1 LEKILHYN
9 LDKHL
14 GDGKYGE
21 YYLAWDGGLDRIV
34 LVEFLG
40 AALAL
45 DDSFRDRFDNDMK
58 KLAEIDHDHIAGFYA
73 LQEGEGKL
81 FVLREYVE
89 GRTLKE
95 LIAESTFSYALFLG
109 YAIQMT
115 EGLRAAHKALVLHR
129 NLSSQNIIL
138 DDKKKVKLVNFGLPG
153 KIDHISGDAPPGPY
167 DYYLAPEQVDNQLE
181 SPQTDFYSLGVVFYE
196 MLTGDLPFKG
206 ATRRELFRSIQ
217 NDNPDFSSE
226 AAGRMPPD
234 GRLLI
239 EKLLSKNGSDRFRDA
254 EELLVTLRAMLD
266 YHFNRLE
273 NVDKQPPHKSPRTY
287 LLLSV
292 LVILIIIFWL
302 VVSTVYR

>member
-21 YYLAWDGGLDRIV
+21 YYLAWDSGLDRIV

-40 AALAL
+40 TALAL

-58 KLAEIDHDHIAGFYA
+58 KLAEIGHEHIADFYA
-73 LQEGEGKL
+73 LQEGEGRL

-89 GRTLKE
+89 GRTIKE
-95 LIAESTFSYALFLG
+95 LIAKGGFSYALFLG

-115 EGLRAAHKALVLHR
+115 EGFKAAHEALILHR
-129 NLSSQNIIL
+129 NVASQNVLI

-153 KIDHISGDAPPGPY
+153 KLDHISGDEPPGAY
-167 DYYLAPEQVDNQLE
+167 DFYLAPEQTEGQLE
-181 SPQTDFYSLGVVFYE
+181 SLETDLYSLGVVFYE

-206 ATRRELFRSIQ
+206 ATRKELFQSIQ
-217 NDNPDFSSE
+217 KDEPDFNT
-226 AAGRMPPD
+226 GRARQIPPD

-239 EKLLSKNGSDRFRDA
+239 EKLMSKNRGDRFRDT
-254 EELLVTLRAMLD
+254 EELLVTLQAMLD
-266 YHFNRLE
+266 YHFNRSE
-273 NVDKQPPHKSPRTY
+273 ISEKYAKHKSPRTY

-302 VVSTVYR
+302 VISTVYR

>member
-1 LEKILHYN
+1 MEKILHYN

-21 YYLAWDGGLDRIV
+21 YYLAWDGGLDRII

-40 AALAL
+40 PALAL

-58 KLAEIDHDHIAGFYA
+58 KLADIDHEHIAGFYA
-73 LQEGEGKL
+73 LQEGEGRL

-89 GRTLKE
+89 GRTVKE
-95 LIAESTFSYALFLG
+95 LIAESEFSYALFLG

-115 EGLRAAHKALVLHR
+115 AGIKAAHEALILHR
-129 NLSSQNIIL
+129 NIASQNIIVS
-138 DDKKKVKLVNFGLPG
+138 DKKKVKLVNFGLPG
-153 KIDHISGDAPPGPY
+153 KIDHIGLDEPPGAY
-167 DYYLAPEQVDNQLE
+167 DYYLAPEQTRNQFE
-181 SPQTDFYSLGVVFYE
+181 SPETDLYSLGMVFYE
-196 MLTGDLPFKG
+196 MLARDLPFKG

-217 NDNPDFSSE
+217 NDAPDFSTGP
-226 AAGRMPPD
+226 AAQIPPD

-239 EKLLSKNGSDRFRDA
+239 EKLLSKDGSDRFRDA
-254 EELLVTLRAMLD
+254 DELLITLQAMLD
-266 YHFNRLE
+266 YHFNRSE
-273 NVDKQPPHKSPRTY
+273 ISERHAKHKSPRTY

-302 VVSTVYR
+302 VISTVYR